1 MFAKKNVV
9 AAAALMAMAAAAQA
23 EVKIYGYLDVAF
35 GSYENFVASA
45 TDVTTARTTQ
55 VSSGNMMTS
64 FIGFAG
70 SEDLGG
76 GLKAEFA
83 LESFL
88 ATDTGSTLGNMA
100 GGFWG
105 RASWVG
111 LSGGFGRVILGQYDN
126 AFFTLGYTYNPFG
139 SSMVFSPTMVSWYG
153 LSGDLLGFN
162 GTDPVAAPA
171 LGYDTGWVNSIT
183 YETPNLG
190 GFTAA
195 LQFAPKES
203 TGANDGDK
211 NNYAISGAYNAGP
224 LSVMAVYT
232 NSGDASTNTAYIAR
246 QKNWGL
252 GASYDFGVLKLQGQ
266 FAQIKSFD
274 STTGDESSKAKFFQ
288 IGATVPVTS
297 AGNFLVTYGE
307 TKLEFPGVSGT
318 DKLKQFA
325 LGYDHSI
332 SKRTGAYVAF
342 TNKKLD
348 IDGASLD
355 DDSANVFAVGIR
367 HSF

>member
-23 EVKIYGYLDVAF
+23 EVKIYGYLDAAF
-35 GSYENFVASA
+35 GSYESFTFNGAGA
-45 TDVTTARTTQ
+45 ITTERSTQ

-88 ATDTGSTLGNMA
+88 ATDTGGEVRNMA

-139 SSMVFSPTMVSWYG
+139 SSMVFSPSMVSWYSFS
-153 LSGDLLGFN
+153 L
-162 GTDPVAAPA
+162 DPTAFGADA
-171 LGYDTGWVNSIT
+171 NLGYDTGWVNSIT

-203 TGANDGDK
+203 SGGNEGNK
-211 NNYAISGAYNAGP
+211 NNYAVSGAYNAGP

-232 NSGDASTNTAYIAR
+232 NSGANTNSTAYIAR

-266 FAQIKSFD
+266 YAQIKTFD
-274 STTGDESSKAKFFQ
+274 AVSGDEDSKAKFFQ
-288 IGATVPVTS
+288 IGATVPVTP
-297 AGNFLVTYGE
+297 AGNLLFSYGE
-307 TKLEFPGVSGT
+307 TKNEFAGVSGEE
-318 DKLKQFA
+318 KLKQFSI
-325 LGYDHSI
+325 GYDHSI

-342 TNKKLD
+342 SNKK
-348 IDGASLD
+348 IDSDFVAID
-355 DDSANVFAVGIR
+355 DDSANIFAVGVR

>member
-1 MFAKKNVV
+1 MFAKKSVV
-9 AAAALMAMAAAAQA
+9 AGAALLAMAAAAQA
-23 EVKIYGYLDVAF
+23 DVKIYGYLDAAF
-35 GSYENFVASA
+35 GSYENFVENAA
-45 TDVTTARTTQ
+45 GTAITTERTTR

-88 ATDTGSTLGNMA
+88 GVDTGTVNPTYSNLA

-139 SSMVFSPTMVSWYG
+139 SSMTFSPTMVSWYG
-153 LSGDLLGFN
+153 LSGDVTG
-162 GTDPVAAPA
+162 AA

-190 GFTAA
+190 GFTAS

-211 NNYAISGAYNAGP
+211 NNYALSAAYNAGP
-224 LSVMAVYT
+224 LSLMAVYT
-232 NSGDASTNTAYIAR
+232 NSGDASTNTAYFIR
-246 QKNWGL
+246 QKNFGL
-252 GASYDFGVLKLQGQ
+252 GASYDFGVVKLQGQ
-266 FAQIKSFD
+266 YAQIKSFD
-274 STTGDESSKAKFFQ
+274 STTGDESEKDKFFQ
-288 IGATVPVTS
+288 LGATIPVTS
-297 AGNFLVTYGE
+297 AGNVLVTYGQ
-307 TKLEFPGVSGT
+307 TKYEIAAGQA
-318 DKLKQFA
+318 KLKQFA
-325 LGYDHSI
+325 VGYDHSI

-342 TNKKLD
+342 TNKKLSGD
-348 IDGASLD
+348 IAID
-355 DDSANVFAVGIR
+355 DDTANVFAVGIR

>member
-1 MFAKKNVV
+1 MFAKKSVV
-9 AAAALMAMAAAAQA
+9 AAAALLAMAAAAQA
-23 EVKIYGYLDVAF
+23 EVKIYGYLDASF
-35 GSYENFVASA
+35 GSYEDFNFTTPTLT
-45 TDVTTARTTQ
+45 TDRTTQ

-88 ATDTGSTLGNMA
+88 AVDNGGVVENMA
-100 GGFWG
+100 GNAAGQTGFWG

-139 SSMVFSPTMVSWYG
+139 SSMVFSPAMVSYYS
-153 LSGDLLGFN
+153 LAGFSK
-162 GTDPVAAPA
+162 AS

-183 YETPNLG
+183 YETPNFG
-190 GFTAA
+190 GFTAS
-195 LQFAPKES
+195 LQYAPKETTS
-203 TGANDGDK
+203 SAADAKNDF
-211 NNYAISGAYNAGP
+211 ALSGAYNAGP

-232 NSGDASTNTAYIAR
+232 NSGNNYNSAYVQR

-266 FAQIKSFD
+266 LSEVKAYDVTD
-274 STTGDESSKAKFFQ
+274 SDAGKAKFFQ

-297 AGNFLVTYGE
+297 AGNLLISYGQ
-307 TKLEFPGVSGT
+307 TKYDDGFASLADGA
-318 DKLKQFA
+318 KLKQVS

-332 SKRTGAYVAF
+332 SKRTGAYAAF
-342 TNKKLD
+342 TNKKFS
-348 IDGASLD
+348 GVVAD
-355 DDSANVFAVGIR
+355 DDTANIFAVGIR

>member
-23 EVKIYGYLDVAF
+23 EVKIYGYLDAAF
-35 GSYENFVASA
+35 GSYENFVD
-45 TDVTTARTTQ
+45 TGTTITTERTTQ

-83 LESFL
+83 LESFI
-88 ATDTGSTLGNMA
+88 ANDTGNYSPNMA

-111 LSGGFGRVILGQYDN
+111 LSGDFGRVILGQYDN

-139 SSMVFSPTMVSWYG
+139 SSMVFSPTMVSWYSFS
-153 LSGDLLGFN
+153 LSNTFGSD
-162 GTDPVAAPA
+162 AA

-195 LQFAPKES
+195 LQYGPKES
-203 TGANDGDK
+203 TSNADGNK
-211 NNYAISGAYNAGP
+211 NNFAISGAYNAGP

-232 NSGDASTNTAYIAR
+232 NSGDNRTANPAYIAR

-266 FAQIKSFD
+266 YAQIKSFD
-274 STTGDESSKAKFFQ
+274 TTTGDEDTKAKFYQ
-288 IGATVPVTS
+288 IGATVPVTA
-297 AGNFLVTYGE
+297 AGNFLITYGQ
-307 TKLEFPGVSGT
+307 TKYEDAAGGG
-318 DKLKQFA
+318 DAKLKQFA
-325 LGYDHSI
+325 IGYDHSI

-348 IDGASLD
+348 VDGATLD
-355 DDSANVFAVGIR
+355 DDSANIFAVGIR

>member
-9 AAAALMAMAAAAQA
+9 AAAALLAMAAAAQA
-23 EVKIYGYLDVAF
+23 EVKLYGYLDASF
-35 GSYENFVASA
+35 GSFERFNAA
-45 TDVTTARTTQ
+45 GETDRTTE
-55 VSSGNMMTS
+55 VSAGNMMTS

-83 LESFL
+83 LESFI
-88 ATDTGSTLGNMA
+88 ANDTGSSSAVYNKA
-100 GGFWG
+100 GGFWS

-139 SSMVFSPTMVSWYG
+139 SSMPFSPTMVSFYK
-153 LSGDLLGFN
+153 LTGDAQIPTG
-162 GTDPVAAPA
+162 

-190 GFTAA
+190 GFTGS
-195 LQFAPKES
+195 LQYAPKES
-203 TGANDGDK
+203 TSSADGNK
-211 NNYAISGAYNAGP
+211 NNFAVSGAYNAGP
-224 LSVMAVYT
+224 LSLMAVYT
-232 NSGDASTNTAYIAR
+232 NSGDNRGAAATGAYDVR

-252 GASYDFGVLKLQGQ
+252 GGSYDFGVLKLQGQ

-274 STTGDESSKAKFFQ
+274 TATGDDAGKAKFFQ

-297 AGNFLVTYGE
+297 AGNVLVAYGQ
-307 TKLEFPGVSGT
+307 TKYEDGFGGT
-318 DKLKQFA
+318 ADGSKLKQFSV
-325 LGYDHSI
+325 GYDHSI

-342 TNKKLD
+342 TNKKLSD
-348 IDGASLD
+348 FAVSD
-355 DDSANVFAVGIR
+355 DTANTFAVGVR

>member
-1 MFAKKNVV
+1 MFAKKSVV
-9 AAAALMAMAAAAQA
+9 AGAALLAMAAAAQA
-23 EVKIYGYLDVAF
+23 EVKIYGYLDAAF
-35 GSYENFVASA
+35 GSYENF
-45 TDVTTARTTQ
+45 TKTAGVYDTERTTQ

-88 ATDTGSTLGNMA
+88 ATDTGGVLSNMA
-100 GGFWG
+100 GLSNNSGFWG

-111 LSGGFGRVILGQYDN
+111 LSGGFGRVILGEYDS

-153 LSGDLLGFN
+153 LSGDQLG
-162 GTDPVAAPA
+162 AS

-203 TGANDGDK
+203 SGANDGDK

-232 NSGDASTNTAYIAR
+232 NSGDASTNTAYVVR

-274 STTGDESSKAKFFQ
+274 SVTGDEDSKAKFYQ
-288 IGATVPVTS
+288 LGATVPVTS
-297 AGNFLVTYGE
+297 AGNLLFTYGQ
-307 TKLEFPGVSGT
+307 TKYEEAGG
-318 DKLKQFA
+318 DAKLKQFA
-325 LGYDHSI
+325 IGYDHSI
-332 SKRTGAYVAF
+332 SKRTGAYAAF
-342 TNKKLD
+342 TNKKLSGD
-348 IDGASLD
+348 ITIN
-355 DDSANVFAVGIR
+355 DSTANVFAVGVR

>member
-1 MFAKKNVV
+1 MFAKKSVV
-9 AAAALMAMAAAAQA
+9 AGAALLAMAAAAQA
-23 EVKIYGYLDVAF
+23 EVKIYGYLDASF
-35 GSYENFVASA
+35 GSYESFTGVGDG
-45 TDVTTARTTQ
+45 TDRVTA
-55 VSSGNMMTS
+55 VGSGNMMTS

-83 LESFL
+83 LESFI
-88 ATDTGSTLGNMA
+88 ANDTGSASSVYNKA

-126 AFFTLGYTYNPFG
+126 AFFTFGYTYNPFG
-139 SSMVFSPTMVSWYG
+139 SSMPFSPTMVSFYK
-153 LSGDLLGFN
+153 LT
-162 GTDPVAAPA
+162 TDTVFPVG

-183 YETPNLG
+183 YETPNFG
-190 GFTAA
+190 GFTAS
-195 LQFAPKES
+195 LQYGPKES
-203 TGANDGDK
+203 TSSADGNK
-211 NNYAISGAYNAGP
+211 NNFAISGAYNAGP

-232 NSGDASTNTAYIAR
+232 NSGDNRTANQAYDIR

-266 FAQIKSFD
+266 LAEIKSF
-274 STTGDESSKAKFFQ
+274 TTATDDDAGKAKFFQ

-297 AGNFLVTYGE
+297 AGNVLIAYGQ
-307 TKLEFPGVSGT
+307 TKYDDGFGGAPDGS
-318 DKLKQFA
+318 KLRQIS

-342 TNKKLD
+342 TNKKLSD
-348 IDGASLD
+348 FTIED
-355 DDSANVFAVGIR
+355 DTANTFAVGIR